1 MSPIQESALYDELVD
16 VLAESVD
23 SERLLSFRL
32 SDEKQT
38 RLEELL
44 EKNRH
49 GTLTPQENSELDAF
63 EHFEHLIRLLKARLV
78 QKPSA

>member
-1 MSPIQESALYDELVD
+1 MSPIQESALYDELLD
-16 VLAESVD
+16 VLAQSVD
-23 SERLLSFRL
+23 SERVLSFRV

-44 EKNRH
+44 EKNRQ
-49 GTLTPQENSELDAF
+49 GALTPQENSELDAF

-78 QKPSA
+78 CRL